1 MVSEKVTIKDSSGL
15 HLTPAGNLCSEA
27 IKYKSKITLK
37 FKDTE
42 ANVKSMISI
51 LSACVKCGNEIEIV
65 CEGEDEQEAL
75 KNIIKIINGG
85 KNG

>member
-1 MVSEKVTIKDSSGL
+1 MVSEKVIIKDSSGL

-65 CEGEDEQEAL
+65 CEGEDEEEAL